1 MNRGKKWLS
10 NEISHLVYTRNWIII
25 FDAITQ
31 KDINTISEVVIL
43 SKIKFISVDPG
54 PFTVTLAPKL
64 IVPRK
69 SNRDKKIL
77 VLNYPREC

>member
-1 MNRGKKWLS
+1 M
-10 NEISHLVYTRNWIII
+10 VYTRNWIII